1 MRYRD
6 WSYVSVCAFGMV
18 EMIKCGYVR
27 VSREDQNPE
36 NQIQLL
42 EKEGVPLENIFV
54 DKISGVSNARDR
66 PGFIALTE
74 FIEAYR
80 NEFEFTVYVFEISR
94 IGRSFLETL
103 NLVTMWEERGIR
115 VWSLSPAESW
125 SRIEDR
131 KLRDLMLSIFSWVAD
146 RERESLIERTKLGL
160 ERAKAEGKVLGR
172 PVRKLPTSR
181 IKELRDKKISLAAI
195 SRIIDIPYSTLRRN
209 YKDGGL

>member
-1 MRYRD
+1 
-6 WSYVSVCAFGMV
+6 
-18 EMIKCGYVR
+18 MIKCGYVR

-36 NQIQLL
+36 NQIELL
-42 EKEGVPLENIFV
+42 EKEGIPRKHIFV
-54 DKISGVSNARDR
+54 DRISGVSNMHDR
-66 PGFIALTE
+66 PGFQNLTFFLTGE
-74 FIEAYR
+74 IGKDI
-80 NEFEFTVYVFEISR
+80 TVYVFEISR

-160 ERAKAEGKVLGR
+160 VRAKAEGKVLGR
-172 PVRKLPTSR
+172 PARKIPVAR
-181 IKELRDKKISLAAI
+181 VKELRDKKISLAAI
-195 SRIIDIPYSTLRRN
+195 SRILDIPYSTLRRN
-209 YKDGGL
+209 YIDGRAP

>member
-1 MRYRD
+1 
-6 WSYVSVCAFGMV
+6 MV
-18 EMIKCGYVR
+18 LGCVVRLIKCGYVR

-66 PGFIALTE
+66 PGYSDLLTFLSDKPE
-74 FIEAYR
+74 
-80 NEFEFTVYVFEISR
+80 VVLYVFEISR
-94 IGRSFLETL
+94 IGRSFLDTL
-103 NLVTMWEERGIR
+103 QTINLLERAGTR

-160 ERAKAEGKVLGR
+160 VRAKAEGKVLGR
-172 PVRKLPTSR
+172 PARKIPVAR
-181 IKELRDKKISLAAI
+181 VKELRDKKISLAAI
-195 SRIIDIPYSTLRRN
+195 SRILDIPYSTLRRN
-209 YKDGGL
+209 YIDGRSP